1 MPAIETHE
9 LHHAYRR
16 NAWSPRIEALRGL
29 DLAVEAGEVFGY
41 LGANGAGKTTTIKIL
56 VGLLHPTRGTARLF
70 GKDSREAESRRAVGF
85 QPENPY
91 FYEYLTADE
100 SLRFY
105 AALAGVPRRERAAR
119 SGELLEFVGLA
130 DAARVRVKAFSKGM
144 RQRLGIAQALVHR
157 PRLVILDEPMSGLDP
172 VGRLQVREAILE
184 LRRQGLTVFF
194 SSHVLADVELVC
206 DRVGLLDGGRLQDS
220 GPLGT
225 LLERETKRIEVGVA
239 GGTGLLREQLKTAA
253 AAYREEGDLLV
264 LAFGAEA
271 EAQEA
276 IRLAAEES
284 ATVRF
289 VQPVRETLEEYFMR
303 RTGRSRAEVG
313 AWSGGADR

>member
-1 MPAIETHE
+1 MSAIETRALQHT
-9 LHHAYRR
+9 YRK
-16 NAWSPRIEALRGL
+16 NAWSPRTPALRGL
-29 DLAVEAGEVFGY
+29 DLTVEEGEVFGY
-41 LGANGAGKTTTIKIL
+41 LGPNGAGKTTTIRIL
-56 VGLLHPTRGTARLF
+56 VGLLRPTRGTARLF
-70 GKDSREAESRRAVGF
+70 GRDSREAESRRAVGF

-91 FYEYLTADE
+91 FYEYLTAGE

-119 SGELLEFVGLA
+119 AEELLAFVGLA
-130 DAARVRVKAFSKGM
+130 EAARVRVKAFSKGM

-194 SSHVLADVELVC
+194 SSHILGDVELVC
-206 DRVGLLDGGRLQDS
+206 DRVGLLTEGRLLDA
-220 GPLGT
+220 GPLGE
-225 LLERETKRIEVGVA
+225 LLERETKRIEIGVA
-239 GGTGLLREQLKTAA
+239 DGTGLLREQLKTAA
-253 AAYREEGDLLV
+253 ATYREEETLLV
-264 LAFGAEA
+264 LGFAEEA
-271 EAQEA
+271 SAQEA
-276 IRLAAEES
+276 IRLAAEEG
-284 ATVRF
+284 ATIRF

-313 AWSGGADR
+313 AWSSGAER